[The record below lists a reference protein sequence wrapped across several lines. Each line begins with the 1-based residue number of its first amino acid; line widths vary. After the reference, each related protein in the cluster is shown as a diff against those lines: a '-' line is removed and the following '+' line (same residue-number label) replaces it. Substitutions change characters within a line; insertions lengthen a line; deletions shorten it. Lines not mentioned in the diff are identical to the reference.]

1 LLIFAQELL
10 IKKNTNRMRHSI
22 FFLIIGIFV
31 YSCSTNNSNR
41 TEKQVAELNI
51 VQIVSEPMQ
60 YENQS
65 VRFEG
70 TVGHVCRH
78 SGDKMR
84 VVEHEDDAYSILV
97 MLGEFASNINM
108 ESEGKDIIATGVV
121 KTQVRNIDAL
131 TDHDHDGDD
140 EGDHGCASTEE
151 AIARLKEKGIDADI
165 MVYVELTSFEIK

>member
-1 LLIFAQELL
+1 
-10 IKKNTNRMRHSI
+10 MRLSI
-22 FFLIIGIFV
+22 FFLIIGIIA
-31 YSCSTNNSNR
+31 YSCGTNNSNR
-41 TEKQVAELNI
+41 SEGQVTDLNI
-51 VQIVSEPMQ
+51 AQIVSEPMQ

-70 TVGHVCRH
+70 AVGHVCRH

-97 MLGEFASNINM
+97 MLGEFANNINM
-108 ESEGKDIIATGVV
+108 EFEGKDIIATGVV

-131 TDHDHDGDD
+131 ADHDHDGDH

-151 AIARLKEKGIDADI
+151 AIARLKERGIDADI
-165 MVYVELTSFEIK
+165 MVYVELSGYEIK